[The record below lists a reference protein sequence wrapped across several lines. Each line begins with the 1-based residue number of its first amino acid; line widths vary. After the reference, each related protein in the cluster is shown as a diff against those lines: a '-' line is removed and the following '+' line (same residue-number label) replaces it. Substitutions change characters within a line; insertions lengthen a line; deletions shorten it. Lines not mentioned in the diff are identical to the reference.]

1 MGDAALRD
9 QEEGSVLLPISQ
21 VETGL
26 NQPRKYFD
34 EAALEELAASVRQHG
49 ILQPLT
55 VRRLAS
61 GYYQIIA
68 GERRWRAA
76 KMAGLAKVPAI
87 VVEADDRKSMEL
99 ALIENLQREV
109 LIPVEE
115 ARGYQVLLEEYGL
128 KQEEVSERVGKSR
141 PAVANALRLLQLPA
155 EVLDMVQNGSLSG
168 GHARALLAL
177 KDKAKLTEAARHVV
191 KEGMSVRQAELLVK
205 RLCQEQADAQP
216 VKANENVN
224 YLAEVEKGLS
234 ARLGR
239 KVRIVS
245 GKKKGR
251 FEIEYYN
258 EKDFD
263 RLLTALEALNLK
275 GGKT

>member
-34 EAALEELAASVRQHG
+34 EEALEELAASIRQHG

-76 KMAGLAKVPAI
+76 RMAGLQQVPAI

-99 ALIENLQREV
+99 AMIENLQRED
-109 LIPVEE
+109 LNAMEE
-115 ARGYQVLLEEYGL
+115 AQGYQVLIDEYGL

-141 PAVANALRLLQLPA
+141 PTVANALRLQQLPS
-155 EVLDMVQNGSLSG
+155 EVMELVRSGSLSG
-168 GHARALLAL
+168 GHARTLLPL
-177 KDKAKLTEAARHVV
+177 KDRAQLIEVARKMV
-191 KEGMSVRQAELLVK
+191 KEGLSVRQSELLVK
-205 RLCQEQADAQP
+205 RLCQEQGEKRP
-216 VKANENVN
+216 EKANENISF
-224 YLAEVEKGLS
+224 LAEVEKTLS
-234 ARLGR
+234 ARMGR
-239 KVRIVS
+239 RVRIVS
-245 GKKKGR
+245 GRRKGR

-258 EKDFD
+258 AEDFE
-263 RLLTALEALNLK
+263 RLLSALEALNFK
-275 GGKT
+275 GGAN